1 MTAWLVVV
9 LVGLGTYGFR
19 ALTFGVVGERGLPD
33 WTHRPLSFVGPAAIG
48 SLVGGMLLTEL
59 GRIEVAGP
67 AEVVSAVAAFVAV
80 RRTGNVVHAL
90 VVGFP
95 VLWMLS

>member
-19 ALTFGVVGERGLPD
+19 ALTFGVVGERGRPD
-33 WTHRPLSFVGPAAIG
+33 WTHRPRSCVGAAAIG
-48 SLVGGMLLTEL
+48 SLVGGMLLTGH
-59 GRIEVAGP
+59 GRIEVAGL
-67 AEVVSAVAAFVAV
+67 AEVATAAAAFVAV

-90 VVGFP
+90 DAGFP
-95 VLWMLS
+95 VLWLLS